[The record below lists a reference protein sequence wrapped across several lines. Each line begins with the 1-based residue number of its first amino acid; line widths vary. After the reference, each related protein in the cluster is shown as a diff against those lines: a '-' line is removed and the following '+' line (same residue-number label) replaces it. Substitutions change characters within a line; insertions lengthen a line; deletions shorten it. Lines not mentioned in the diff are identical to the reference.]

1 MVRGARSEHSEGV
14 RPGLTP
20 VLDGSGP
27 CLLHVRPRFPSRAAS
42 TDTEEHPS

>member
-1 MVRGARSEHSEGV
+1 MVCDAMSEQAEGV

-27 CLLHVRPRFPSRAAS
+27 CLLHVRPRFPSRDAS